1 MLTLPLGECPSSFF
15 CLVKSFKFCWW
26 SEVGDPFRGHYI
38 YRAPEGELAA
48 VAHLKLF
55 VLRRALSSL
64 IFKNFKTLMIK
75 CLVSHRK
82 TKSSKASQCLTTA
95 VHQLIHLM
103 LAAAACHT
111 CCRLFLPFAI
121 KRTQYRVPVWLLSL
135 LWFKKE
141 KEQRACNQIP
151 NHLIWQRWAI
161 GLKAK
166 SAELGRGNENPDGA
180 EYPLG
185 TLMFTVMVKS
195 RAGHLLLCPSLL
207 PFNGVVKKSN
217 RRWVLLCP
225 AFKAVAGVS
234 APQGLWLGEV
244 FICCTLAHVTLP
256 CWQIYAEVLL
266 GQCVQNSIRA
276 SCIHLVHMAVLLRAE
291 ERPQIHW

>member
-1 MLTLPLGECPSSFF
+1 
-15 CLVKSFKFCWW
+15 
-26 SEVGDPFRGHYI
+26 
-38 YRAPEGELAA
+38 
-48 VAHLKLF
+48 
-55 VLRRALSSL
+55 
-64 IFKNFKTLMIK
+64 MIK
-75 CLVSHRK
+75 CLVSPRK
-82 TKSSKASQCLTTA
+82 TKSSKASQCFTTA

-180 EYPLG
+180 EYSLG

-207 PFNGVVKKSN
+207 PFNGVFKKKQQKVSSALP
-217 RRWVLLCP
+217 RFQGCCRCFCTSGALAWWSVYLLYLSSRY
-225 AFKAVAGVS
+225 AA
-234 APQGLWLGEV
+234 L
-244 FICCTLAHVTLP
+244 LADL
-256 CWQIYAEVLL
+256 CR
-266 GQCVQNSIRA
+266 GFIRA
-276 SCIHLVHMAVLLRAE
+276 VCTKFHQSFLHSLGSHGRVLLRAE
-291 ERPQIHW
+291 ERFQIHW